1 MFCIKICFLE
11 PGPVGE
17 DRLRMEPEP
26 IFFPWSQSRKK
37 ISGAEEKWLG
47 STTLIKSTLWDM
59 MEKWRQI
66 RRIEDVLEE
75 EGIEW
80 EKWGQIGRSGDQ
92 LGEVGIN
99 LEKWGSIGRSGD
111 QLVDRGTEEIEN
123 WEDTERNTE
132 REIQTKK
139 C

>member
-1 MFCIKICFLE
+1 M
-11 PGPVGE
+11 
-17 DRLRMEPEP
+17 
-26 IFFPWSQSRKK
+26 
-37 ISGAEEKWLG
+37 
-47 STTLIKSTLWDM
+47 
-59 MEKWRQI
+59 
-66 RRIEDVLEE
+66 EE